1 MAQARVELSAG
12 KSFTTKGVTFIK
24 GKPRI
29 VTSNDDIAYF
39 RRCPQLKV
47 TVIKSQAPEPAAPPA
62 AVKKPKPAPVVEA
75 DDDSDDDGDE
85 DDSDD
90 EAGEAKTF
98 LPWKPNSNLKTLRAA
113 CESRDIAYTPDDK
126 AAVLVQMLKEHGE
139 LSG

>member
-47 TVIKSQAPEPAAPPA
+47 TVIKSQAPEPAAPPV

-85 DDSDD
+85 DD
-90 EAGEAKTF
+90 GEEPAKVL
-98 LPWKPNSNLKTLRAA
+98 LPWKPNDNKKALQAA
-113 CESRDIAYTPDDK
+113 CESRDIAFTPDDK
-126 AAVLVQMLKEHGE
+126 ASVLVQMLKEHDE
-139 LSG
+139 LTR